1 MNKFGEINA
10 QLSLPGR
17 WETKAPSPHRDD
29 AGATSILTENAVVSQ
44 NVFNIG
50 QDRRCNFFFADIA

>member
-1 MNKFGEINA
+1 MGNFLQHLSQLMNKFGEINA

-44 NVFNIG
+44 NVLT
-50 QDRRCNFFFADIA
+50 